1 MAVKGSK
8 QPLLVVVPYRPV
20 RKIVLWLGLFVVVAA
35 LVATSFHWGFYQGTS
50 LQAGAVAERNELRK
64 RVAVLT
70 KESEGLQQQ
79 VVNLKLGAQ
88 VDHKASEQVRAQ
100 VIALKEEISALQED
114 ISFYRGIMAPEKSRS
129 GLVIGSL
136 NVIGTGIPRQYEYKV
151 VVQQLATN
159 HQVLSGHLNF
169 NIIGWRNGE
178 QETIPL
184 HQLSDQV
191 DGANIRLRFRYFQN
205 IEGRLMLP
213 DDFEPERI
221 ELIARS
227 TGNNRQTAEK
237 KFGWLVQEN

>member
-20 RKIVLWLGLFVVVAA
+20 RTIVLWLSVIILGAA
-35 LVATSFHWGFYQGTS
+35 LVAASFYWGFHQGS
-50 LQAGAVAERNELRK
+50 SIQAGAVTERNELRK
-64 RVAVLT
+64 QVAALT
-70 KESEGLQQQ
+70 AESEALQQQ
-79 VVNLKLGAQ
+79 VVNLRLGSQ
-88 VDHKASEQVRAQ
+88 VDHKASEQVRSQ
-100 VIALKEEISALQED
+100 VIALKEEITALQED

-136 NVIGTGIPRQYEYKV
+136 NVIGTGVPRQYEYKV

-159 HQVLSGHLNF
+159 HQVLAGHLNF

-184 HQLSDQV
+184 HQLSEQV

-221 ELIARS
+221 ELTARS
-227 TGNNRQTAEK
+227 SGNNPQTAEK
-237 KFGWLVQEN
+237 KFGWLVQEI

>member
-1 MAVKGSK
+1 MAVKGTK

-20 RKIVLWLGLFVVVAA
+20 RNIILWLSSVLTVIVMVAG
-35 LVATSFHWGFYQGTS
+35 SYYWGVYQGTS
-50 LQAGAVAERNELRK
+50 RQADAVAERNELRV
-64 RVAVLT
+64 RVAALSE
-70 KESEGLQQQ
+70 ESKALQQQ

-88 VDHKASEQVRAQ
+88 VDHEANEQVRAQ
-100 VIALKEEISALQED
+100 VISLKEEISALQED
-114 ISFYRGIMAPEKSRS
+114 ISFYRGIMAPENSDS

-151 VVQQLATN
+151 VVQQLAIN

-169 NIIGWRNGE
+169 NVVGWRNGV

-184 HQLSDQV
+184 HQLSSEV
-191 DGANIRLRFRYFQN
+191 DDANIRLRFRYFQN

-227 TGNNRQTAEK
+227 TGNNPRTTEK
-237 KFGWLVQEN
+237 KFGWLVQEI